1 MSGGENGRGRPA
13 GQARTDRRQG
23 IWGGRSIARV
33 VESPN
38 GMTILVGKSARD
50 NDILSLKLGRPYD
63 VWMHVAGESGS
74 HVVVLNDDKLSRL
87 PRETQ
92 DLAAG
97 LAAGY
102 SKARGGGNV
111 TVHVATCGDVSKQR
125 GAPAGQVTLR
135 RFSKVKA
142 RPQRL
147 D

>member
-1 MSGGENGRGRPA
+1 
-13 GQARTDRRQG
+13 
-23 IWGGRSIARV
+23 
-33 VESPN
+33 
-38 GMTILVGKSARD
+38 MTILVGKSARD

-74 HVVVLNDDKLSRL
+74 HVVVLNDDKLTRL
-87 PRETQ
+87 PRDTQ
-92 DLAAG
+92 ELAAG

-102 SKARGGGNV
+102 SKARSGGNV
-111 TVHVATCGDVSKQR
+111 TVHVATCADVGKQR

-135 RFSKVKA
+135 RFNKVKV